1 MSILWRDTLMKLRD
15 IPSSIAEL
23 NQLAEN
29 TELGQ
34 LSQEVRVS
42 NFYLRMQ
49 ITEKLD
55 ASYLANN
62 LTPKAF
68 ILLAKIAAT
77 SPTLHTLDIRGNGL
91 YNFDTPTLIELADT
105 IASSPTLHTLD
116 IRGNGLY
123 NFDTPTLIELADTIA
138 SSPTLHTID
147 IRRNFLGEHIVA
159 FVDSLL
165 RSNIQAIDM
174 RWNSI
179 QEGINREA
187 IITLIKDRNQEVLE
201 WAEALKFFGAIVGP
215 LGTYGEVVSVISEV
229 AFSTCDGYLT
239 QGEETIAFYTDD
251 SCVIN

>member
-1 MSILWRDTLMKLRD
+1 MKLRD

-105 IASSPTLHTLD
+105 IASSPTLHT
-116 IRGNGLY
+116 IN
-123 NFDTPTLIELADTIA
+123 
-138 SSPTLHTID
+138 

-201 WAEALKFFGAIVGP
+201 WAEVLKFFGTIVGP

>member
-1 MSILWRDTLMKLRD
+1 MKLRD

-105 IASSPTLHTLD
+105 IASSPTLHT
-116 IRGNGLY
+116 
-123 NFDTPTLIELADTIA
+123 
-138 SSPTLHTID
+138 ID

-201 WAEALKFFGAIVGP
+201 WAEVLKFFGTIVGP
-215 LGTYGEVVSVISEV
+215 LGTYGEVMSVISEV

>member
-77 SPTLHTLDIRGNGL
+77 
-91 YNFDTPTLIELADT
+91 
-105 IASSPTLHTLD
+105 SPTLHTLD

>member
-34 LSQEVRVS
+34 LSEEVRVS

-62 LTPKAF
+62 LTSKAF

-77 SPTLHTLDIRGNGL
+77 SPTLHTLDIRGN
-91 YNFDTPTLIELADT
+91 
-105 IASSPTLHTLD
+105 
-116 IRGNGLY
+116 NGLY

-138 SSPTLHTID
+138 SSPILHTIN

-201 WAEALKFFGAIVGP
+201 WAEVLKFFGKIVGP
-215 LGTYGEVVSVISEV
+215 LGTYGEVMSVISEV

>member
-1 MSILWRDTLMKLRD
+1 MKLRD

-105 IASSPTLHTLD
+105 IASSPTLHT
-116 IRGNGLY
+116 IN
-123 NFDTPTLIELADTIA
+123 
-138 SSPTLHTID
+138 

-201 WAEALKFFGAIVGP
+201 WAEVLKFFGTIVGP
-215 LGTYGEVVSVISEV
+215 LGTYGEVMSVISEV

-239 QGEETIAFYTDD
+239 QGEETIVFYTDD

>member
-1 MSILWRDTLMKLRD
+1 MKLRD

-105 IASSPTLHTLD
+105 IASSP
-116 IRGNGLY
+116 I
-123 NFDTPTLIELADTIA
+123 
-138 SSPTLHTID
+138 LHTIN

-201 WAEALKFFGAIVGP
+201 WSEALKFFGTIVGP

>member
-1 MSILWRDTLMKLRD
+1 MKLRD

-105 IASSPTLHTLD
+105 IASSP
-116 IRGNGLY
+116 I
-123 NFDTPTLIELADTIA
+123 
-138 SSPTLHTID
+138 LHTIN

-201 WAEALKFFGAIVGP
+201 WAEVLKFFGTIVGP
-215 LGTYGEVVSVISEV
+215 LGTYGEVMSVISEV

-239 QGEETIAFYTDD
+239 QGEETIVFYTDD

>member
-1 MSILWRDTLMKLRD
+1 MKLRD
-15 IPSSIAEL
+15 IASSIAEL

-34 LSQEVRVS
+34 LSQEVKVS

-91 YNFDTPTLIELADT
+91 YNFD
-105 IASSPTLHTLD
+105 S
-116 IRGNGLY
+116 
-123 NFDTPTLIELADTIA
+123 PTLIELADTIA
-138 SSPTLHTID
+138 SSPTLHTIN

-201 WAEALKFFGAIVGP
+201 WAEVLKFFGTIVGP
-215 LGTYGEVVSVISEV
+215 LGTYGEVMSVISEV

>member
-1 MSILWRDTLMKLRD
+1 MKLRD

-105 IASSPTLHTLD
+105 IASSPTLHT
-116 IRGNGLY
+116 
-123 NFDTPTLIELADTIA
+123 
-138 SSPTLHTID
+138 ID

-201 WAEALKFFGAIVGP
+201 WAEVLKFFGTIVGP
-215 LGTYGEVVSVISEV
+215 LGTYGEVMSVISEV

-239 QGEETIAFYTDD
+239 QGEETIVFYTDD

>member
-1 MSILWRDTLMKLRD
+1 MKLRD

-105 IASSPTLHTLD
+105 IASSPTLHT
-116 IRGNGLY
+116 IN
-123 NFDTPTLIELADTIA
+123 
-138 SSPTLHTID
+138 

>member
-1 MSILWRDTLMKLRD
+1 MKLRD

-91 YNFDTPTLIELADT
+91 YNFDTPI
-105 IASSPTLHTLD
+105 
-116 IRGNGLY
+116 
-123 NFDTPTLIELADTIA
+123 LIELADTIA

>member
-1 MSILWRDTLMKLRD
+1 MKLRD

-105 IASSPTLHTLD
+105 IASSPTLHT
-116 IRGNGLY
+116 IN
-123 NFDTPTLIELADTIA
+123 
-138 SSPTLHTID
+138 

-187 IITLIKDRNQEVLE
+187 IITLIRDRNQEVLE
-201 WAEALKFFGAIVGP
+201 WTEVLKFLGTIVGP

>member
-1 MSILWRDTLMKLRD
+1 MKLRD

-105 IASSPTLHTLD
+105 IASSPTLHT
-116 IRGNGLY
+116 IN
-123 NFDTPTLIELADTIA
+123 
-138 SSPTLHTID
+138 

-201 WAEALKFFGAIVGP
+201 WAEVLKFFGTIVGP
-215 LGTYGEVVSVISEV
+215 LGTYGEVMSVISEV

-239 QGEETIAFYTDD
+239 QGEENIAFYTDD

>member
-1 MSILWRDTLMKLRD
+1 MKLRD

-91 YNFDTPTLIELADT
+91 YNFD
-105 IASSPTLHTLD
+105 S
-116 IRGNGLY
+116 
-123 NFDTPTLIELADTIA
+123 PTLIELADTIA
-138 SSPTLHTID
+138 SSPTLHTIN

-201 WAEALKFFGAIVGP
+201 WAEVLKFFGTIVGP
-215 LGTYGEVVSVISEV
+215 LGTYGEVMSVISEV

>member
-1 MSILWRDTLMKLRD
+1 MKLRD

-91 YNFDTPTLIELADT
+91 YNFD
-105 IASSPTLHTLD
+105 SPTLV
-116 IRGNGLY
+116 
-123 NFDTPTLIELADTIA
+123 ELADTIA
-138 SSPTLHTID
+138 SSPTLHTIN

-201 WAEALKFFGAIVGP
+201 WAEVLKFFGTIVGP
-215 LGTYGEVVSVISEV
+215 LGTYGEVMSVISEV

-239 QGEETIAFYTDD
+239 QGEETIVFYTDD

>member
-1 MSILWRDTLMKLRD
+1 MKLRD

-105 IASSPTLHTLD
+105 IASSPTLHT
-116 IRGNGLY
+116 IN
-123 NFDTPTLIELADTIA
+123 
-138 SSPTLHTID
+138 

-201 WAEALKFFGAIVGP
+201 WAEVLKFFGTIVGP
-215 LGTYGEVVSVISEV
+215 LGTYGEVMSVISEV

>member
-91 YNFDTPTLIELADT
+91 YNFDTPI
-105 IASSPTLHTLD
+105 
-116 IRGNGLY
+116 
-123 NFDTPTLIELADTIA
+123 LIELADTIA

-239 QGEETIAFYTDD
+239 QGEETIVFYTDD

>member
-34 LSQEVRVS
+34 LSEEVRVS

-62 LTPKAF
+62 LTSKAF

-105 IASSPTLHTLD
+105 IASSP
-116 IRGNGLY
+116 I
-123 NFDTPTLIELADTIA
+123 
-138 SSPTLHTID
+138 LHTIN

-201 WAEALKFFGAIVGP
+201 WAEVLKFFGTIVGP
-215 LGTYGEVVSVISEV
+215 LGTYGEVMSVISEV